1 MKTII
6 LTYEDDDVCS
16 MLHVKNMDDK
26 LMDAIRKAEMSWDS
40 TEEDLSQD
48 YESFVL
54 GYLMGRGYD
63 VVLDTDYE
71 IYRTCL

>member
-48 YESFVL
+48 YE
-54 GYLMGRGYD
+54 
-63 VVLDTDYE
+63 